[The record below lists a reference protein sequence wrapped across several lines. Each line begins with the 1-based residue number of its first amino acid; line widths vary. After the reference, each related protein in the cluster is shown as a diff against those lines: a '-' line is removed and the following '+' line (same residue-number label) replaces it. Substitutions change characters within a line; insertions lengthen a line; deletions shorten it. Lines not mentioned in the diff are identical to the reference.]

1 MDNKEINNKED
12 LNNERE
18 CKYKIPNWECN
29 IFNEYEKLEPLK
41 KLSIAVEIFR
51 YKWGGYTLK
60 TLFWSLV
67 IIFVFGVLSNIINF
81 TFEVE
86 NDKYV
91 IMIKGIFD
99 TFNLL
104 QIWVSFGLGIIAMLF
119 SIISMYLSFY
129 NLELQKDAE
138 KENKLFLNEIKKD
151 IVKEITVEIKS
162 ELKDIKDIKHEMLS
176 HFKLLETQNEN
187 INKFVINNISEN
199 IIKKSDAKSLENN
212 EETEFYG
219 ENTNG

>member
-1 MDNKEINNKED
+1 MTNKEINNKED
-12 LNNERE
+12 LNNESE

-29 IFNEYEKLEPLK
+29 IFNEYEKLEPFK

-86 NDKYV
+86 DDKYV

-129 NLELQKDAE
+129 NLELQKNAE
-138 KENKLFLNEIKKD
+138 DKAQKTFNNLKEDIVNEIKREVN
-151 IVKEITVEIKS
+151 IELKEIR
-162 ELKDIKDIKHEMLS
+162 KDMLG

-187 INKFVINNISEN
+187 ISKFVINKTGEN
-199 IIKKSDAKSLENN
+199 IIKKSDAKSLENI
-212 EETEFYG
+212 EETKFYG
-219 ENTNG
+219 ENING

>member
-1 MDNKEINNKED
+1 MTNKEINNKED
-12 LNNERE
+12 LNNESE

-29 IFNEYEKLEPLK
+29 IFNEYEKLEPFK

-86 NDKYV
+86 DDKYV

-129 NLELQKDAE
+129 NLELQKNAE
-138 KENKLFLNEIKKD
+138 DKAQKTFNNLKEDIVNEIKRD
-151 IVKEITVEIKS
+151 
-162 ELKDIKDIKHEMLS
+162 
-176 HFKLLETQNEN
+176 
-187 INKFVINNISEN
+187 
-199 IIKKSDAKSLENN
+199 KKRYVRA
-212 EETEFYG
+212 F
-219 ENTNG
+219 